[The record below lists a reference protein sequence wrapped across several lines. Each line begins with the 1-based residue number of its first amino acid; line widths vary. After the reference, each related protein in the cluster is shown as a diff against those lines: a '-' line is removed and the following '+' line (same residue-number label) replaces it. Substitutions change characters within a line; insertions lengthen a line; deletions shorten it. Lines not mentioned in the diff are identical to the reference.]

1 MIEIILLIL
10 STILGMFFMKTPNMT
25 PTPTPK
31 PIIKSINK
39 PKKRVR
45 FNLSHAQTNHITSEL
60 LRRKAEESRNNIPG
74 NELIQVNKFN
84 WSPNVN

>member
-10 STILGMFFMKTPNMT
+10 SAIFGMMFIATPKIT

-31 PIIKSINK
+31 PVVK

-45 FNLSHAQTNHITSEL
+45 FNLSHAQTNHVTSEL
-60 LRRKAEESRNNIPG
+60 MRRKAEMSRNNNPG
-74 NELIQVNKFN
+74 NELIHVKKFN
-84 WSPNVN
+84 WAPSVN

>member
-1 MIEIILLIL
+1 
-10 STILGMFFMKTPNMT
+10 MFFMKTPNMT
-25 PTPTPK
+25 PTPK
-31 PIIKSINK
+31 PINKLINK

>member
-10 STILGMFFMKTPNMT
+10 SAIVGMIIMGTPKPT

-31 PIIKSINK
+31 PAIK

-45 FNLSHAQTNHITSEL
+45 FNLSHAQTNHITFEL
-60 LRRKAEESRNNIPG
+60 MRQKAELSRNNFPG
-74 NELIQVNKFN
+74 NETLRVNKFN
-84 WSPNVN
+84 WAPSVNY

>member
-10 STILGMFFMKTPNMT
+10 SAIFGMIFMTTPKMT

-31 PIIKSINK
+31 PIIK

-60 LRRKAEESRNNIPG
+60 MRRKAELSRNNSPG
-74 NELIQVNKFN
+74 NELIHVKKFN
-84 WSPNVN
+84 WSPSVN

>member
-10 STILGMFFMKTPNMT
+10 SAIFGMMFMVTPTIT
-25 PTPTPK
+25 PTPTPAT
-31 PIIKSINK
+31 K

-60 LRRKAEESRNNIPG
+60 MRRKAELSRNNSPG
-74 NELIQVNKFN
+74 NELIHVKKFN
-84 WSPNVN
+84 WSPSVN